1 VNELLIQ
8 KRENLGFTRKQI
20 AEITRISV
28 SMVEKVEKGTR
39 RASPDLARRWG
50 KQLGIKESQ
59 LFKYFFDC
67 QSDIMSD
74 CADQQQATM
83 LPRTG

>member
-1 VNELLIQ
+1 MNVLLIQ

-20 AEITRISV
+20 ADSTGISV

-50 KQLGIKESQ
+50 EQLGIKEGQ
-59 LFKYFFDC
+59 LFKYFFAHK
-67 QSDIMSD
+67 QDIMSD
-74 CADQQQATM
+74 FTNGVDQQPM
-83 LPRTG
+83 SSTG